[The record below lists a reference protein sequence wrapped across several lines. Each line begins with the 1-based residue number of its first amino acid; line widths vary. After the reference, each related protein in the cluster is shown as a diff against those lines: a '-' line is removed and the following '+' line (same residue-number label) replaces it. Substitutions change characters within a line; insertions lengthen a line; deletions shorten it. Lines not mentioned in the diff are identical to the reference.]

1 VSKEKYEIGLET
13 RRAVLGR
20 EHVDRSLAA
29 ASPFTRP
36 VQELVTEFCWGAVWT
51 REGLPRKIRSLIN
64 IAMLTALNRPHELE
78 LHLRASFNNGV
89 TVEEIQEVI
98 LQTAAYCGFPAAL
111 ESSRIAEKVI
121 NARNAAQE
129 GTA

>member
-1 VSKEKYEIGLET
+1 VSNEKYEIGLET